1 MLKKIIIGIIILL
14 LAVVVGLVWNLGRNQ
29 KPPQEA
35 VDTLK
40 QALNFQQSAS
50 SSSTTNSQFSN
61 FSGSKNSI
69 QSSSSQIN
77 NSTNSSFSSI
87 SQNYSSQINI
97 NSFSSK
103 ISSAPSS
110 SNSVQDT
117 VYKVFDNG
125 EIIKNSNNQTT
136 NLISIFP
143 NNFENKFLPSE
154 SFLLRNRQ
162 EKVFITNGLSSIDE
176 FDFNGK
182 KYWFASVTDV
192 FGTSKLY
199 LSEASFLNI
208 SQIKILEGEIMTKIT
223 KIDNNGLFTI
233 QTKNGNGRTFETKD
247 YKIDLKKAI
256 ENPSVNSNVII
267 D

>member
-1 MLKKIIIGIIILL
+1 MLKKITVGIIILL
-14 LAVVVGLVWNLGRNQ
+14 LAVVLGLVWNLGRNQ

-35 VDTLK
+35 VETLK
-40 QALNFQQSAS
+40 QALNFQQSVTS
-50 SSSTTNSQFSN
+50 SQSTTNSQFST
-61 FSGSKNSI
+61 FSQSNNSI
-69 QSSSSQIN
+69 QNSSSQIN

-87 SQNYSSQINI
+87 SQNYSSQISI

-110 SNSVQDT
+110 SNSVQDI
-117 VYKVFDNG
+117 VYKTFSNG

-136 NLISIFP
+136 NLKSVLP
-143 NNFENKFLPSE
+143 NNFENKFLPTD
-154 SFLLRNRQ
+154 SFFLRNGQ
-162 EKVFITNGLSSIDE
+162 EKVFISKGLSSIDE

-199 LSEASFLNI
+199 LSEAGFLNI
-208 SQIKILEGEIMTKIT
+208 LQIKILEGEIMTKIT

-256 ENPSVNSNVII
+256 ENPSASVIV